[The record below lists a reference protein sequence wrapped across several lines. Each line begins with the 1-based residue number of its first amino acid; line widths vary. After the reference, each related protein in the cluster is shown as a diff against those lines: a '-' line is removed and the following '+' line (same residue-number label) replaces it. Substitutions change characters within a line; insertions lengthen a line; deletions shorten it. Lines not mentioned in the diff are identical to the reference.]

1 MLLKRKVVNRWQV
14 LNGRQDSR
22 GLDHF
27 SIPCETPVIP
37 AKAGIQSVHSAFPK
51 VRGVDS
57 RFRGNDCGLERP
69 CLANDT
75 TTRLA
80 CALNPDGLTC
90 ILCAYWHWFSVK
102 VSVRTVADPSCPRT
116 CLTRPLYEG
125 AVGKATSATNVVSW
139 AIGYQP
145 TEAGE
150 RSQVK

>member
-37 AKAGIQSVHSAFPK
+37 AKAGIQSVHSTFPK

-69 CLANDT
+69 CPANDT
-75 TTRLA
+75 TAQA
-80 CALNPDGLTC
+80 CLSLVPELST
-90 ILCAYWHWFSVK
+90 IRTQVCAGVLQ
-102 VSVRTVADPSCPRT
+102 VVRKGGSS
-116 CLTRPLYEG
+116 
-125 AVGKATSATNVVSW
+125 K
-139 AIGYQP
+139 
-145 TEAGE
+145 
-150 RSQVK
+150 